1 MASDLNRVVLV
12 GRLTRDPEI
21 KSTASGSYVCRFSL
35 ANNRSYNRRDS
46 SETVEEVGYF
56 DCVSFGKLA
65 EILSKYLKKGSRV
78 AIDGQLRFS
87 SWETPDQGKRSKVE
101 ILIDSF
107 QFLDTRSQDSG
118 GGPSAAAPAPAENQ
132 SKPAEPDYYSGSSAL
147 PSDDDIPF

>member
-107 QFLDTRSQDSG
+107 QFLDTRSQGSG
-118 GGPSAAAPAPAENQ
+118 DGQFAAPAESQ

>member
-107 QFLDTRSQDSG
+107 QFLDTRSQGSG
-118 GGPSAAAPAPAENQ
+118 DGQFAAPTESQ

>member
-1 MASDLNRVVLV
+1 MASDLNRVVLI

-21 KSTASGSYVCRFSL
+21 RSTASGSYICRFSL

-65 EILSKYLKKGSRV
+65 EILSKYLKKGSRI

-107 QFLDTRSQDSG
+107 QFLDSRSQEQG
-118 GGPSAAAPAPAENQ
+118 GSTVPAATEGQA
-132 SKPAEPDYYSGSSAL
+132 KPAEPDYYSGSSAL